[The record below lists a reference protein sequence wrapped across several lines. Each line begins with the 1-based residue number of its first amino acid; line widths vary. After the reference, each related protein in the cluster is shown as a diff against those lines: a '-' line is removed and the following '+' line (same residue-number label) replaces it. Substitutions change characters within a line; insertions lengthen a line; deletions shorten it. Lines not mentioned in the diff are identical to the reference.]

1 MERHRFAPHKAPLA
15 SMSRLSTPNT
25 SCECVCTI
33 EQRALTVIVFAVPR
47 RVGVGRRERL
57 KPSLPRFHLGD
68 SGPVI
73 VRLRR
78 RRRIGGRRHRSEQR
92 ALRNKEDA
100 KTPRRFFSGP
110 RELFTISLSIIIMHF
125 NANKSSLITSFSL
138 GSFASWPFRRCSR
151 FRLRTRLGV
160 GGHAVD
166 SARASCTRSA

>member
-1 MERHRFAPHKAPLA
+1 
-15 SMSRLSTPNT
+15 MSRLSTPNT

-78 RRRIGGRRHRSEQR
+78 RRRRVAGVVGRGGRMRRHRSEQR
-92 ALRNKEDA
+92 ALGIRRISRCK
-100 KTPRRFFSGP
+100 KTSGASFQVL
-110 RELFTISLSIIIMHF
+110 ELFTI
-125 NANKSSLITSFSL
+125 FSD
-138 GSFASWPFRRCSR
+138 
-151 FRLRTRLGV
+151 RLCISTQTNRL
-160 GGHAVD
+160 
-166 SARASCTRSA
+166 